1 MSDWAASPRV
11 LAAVMVV
18 SVALAGFVAR
28 RDAFIGCRDGLT
40 LTHDGSRCCSAVDA
54 HGTCTSRV
62 GPSLFGASD
71 RVLLAPQVIELRG
84 QSFERPRAND
94 QSVQLAPFFL
104 ARTEVRCADAL
115 AILGSDASPV
125 TQRLCRDD
133 ANRAAGGLRF
143 SDAERICTVLGGRV
157 PREVEWQRAAGA
169 RGTRYPW
176 GETGATCRAAVWGM
190 TRGPC
195 AHASDGPDTVHARP
209 GGASL
214 DDLVDLAGNAAEWVH
229 GDGDAPV
236 LKGGDYA
243 SIDASELR
251 VFARRRA
258 ALDDADPRNGARCA
272 FDPTR

>member
-1 MSDWAASPRV
+1 MSAWAASPPV
-11 LAAVMVV
+11 LAAITIV
-18 SVALAGFVAR
+18 SVALASLVAR
-28 RDAFIGCRDGLT
+28 RDAFVSCRDGLIRE
-40 LTHDGSRCCSAVDA
+40 GSRCCSAVDA

-62 GPSLFGASD
+62 GADSFATTD
-71 RVLLAPQVIELRG
+71 RVLVDHRLVALRG
-84 QSFERPRAND
+84 QSFERPQVET

-115 AILGSDASPV
+115 AILGSDASEI
-125 TQRLCRDD
+125 TRELCRDD

-143 SDAERICTVLGGRV
+143 SDAERICRVLGGRV
-157 PREVEWQRAAGA
+157 PTETEWQRAAGA

-195 AHASDGPDTVHARP
+195 AHGNDGPDTVHARP

-214 DDLVDLAGNAAEWVH
+214 DDLVDLAGNAAEWVQG
-229 GDGDAPV
+229 GDGSRV

-243 SIDASELR
+243 SLDASELR

-258 ALDDADPRNGARCA
+258 NTVDVDPRNGARCA
-272 FDPTR
+272 FDPSR